1 MQANAIFGDGMGH
14 FGFLSIF
21 LFLRNFL
28 ARPASKIAVNSR
40 GCNTAVWLH
49 FGHVMPA
56 ESPRNRFL
64 AAT

>member
-1 MQANAIFGDGMGH
+1 MGH

-28 ARPASKIAVNSR
+28 AWPAGKIAVNSR
-40 GCNTAVWLH
+40 GCNAAVWFH
-49 FGHVMPA
+49 FRHRLIA
-56 ESPRNRFL
+56 ESPRNGFR